1 MSVKTLNFFKKYSN
15 VDTIALLI
23 YLVFNKIVTQ
33 FYIFIYR
40 CKHRLGFFGPIGP
53 YLIKA
58 EFEGRGTSNEEVCNT
73 HDSSHR
79 IRHDGDGGNG
89 GGTDHITFCRSAA
102 HRASLHKDD
111 ARFRERDRAEDEGP
125 RQNHSISRKP
135 ARQL

>member
-33 FYIFIYR
+33 FYIFICR

-58 EFEGRGTSNEEVCNT
+58 EFEGRGTSNEEICST
-73 HDSSHR
+73 HDSTPRISHN
-79 IRHDGDGGNG
+79 GDIGYG
-89 GGTDHITFCRSAA
+89 GGADRSPFRGTAA
-102 HRASLHKDD
+102 HGTSLHEDD
-111 ARFRERDRAEDEGP
+111 ARFREGDRAEDKWT
-125 RQNHSISRKP
+125 R
-135 ARQL
+135 